1 MLRLKLKIYAGKG
14 IRTPARFHVAVFE
27 TAALPL
33 GYPGNKSRMIFI
45 IKQMDKATIH
55 DQYQKVHFEISF

>member
-1 MLRLKLKIYAGKG
+1 
-14 IRTPARFHVAVFE
+14 
-27 TAALPL
+27 
-33 GYPGNKSRMIFI
+33 MIFI